1 MQNGSHKNNMDDQ
14 KLKPK
19 CRVCSLTSNCR
30 VPHRA
35 SLYMILYA
43 LGFRWVEIKRS
54 FEILGQWVYYLL
66 KLVFG
71 SEKQGIAQLGYIL

>member
-1 MQNGSHKNNMDDQ
+1 MTQD
-14 KLKPK
+14 L
-19 CRVCSLTSNCR
+19 
-30 VPHRA
+30 
-35 SLYMILYA
+35 ILYA